1 MDKIL
6 IIDDSQVMRN
16 IHKNALRENNIS
28 EDRFLEACDGSEA
41 LDLLDKNEVGLVV
54 VDWNMPA
61 LNGLEFVKKVR
72 AVEKYSSLPIIM
84 VTSEAGR
91 MNVMQAVQA
100 GVTNYVV
107 KPITG
112 QNLWEK
118 FKDHLN

>member
-1 MDKIL
+1 MSKIL
-6 IIDDSQVMRN
+6 IIDDSLVMRN
-16 IHKNALRENNIS
+16 IHKNALKENNIS
-28 EDRFLEACDGSEA
+28 GDRLLEACDGSEA
-41 LDLLDKNEVGLVV
+41 LELLQHNEVSLIV

-61 LNGLEFVKKVR
+61 LNGLEFVKRVR
-72 AVEKYSSLPIIM
+72 GVEKYATLPIIM

-112 QNLWEK
+112 QDLWNK
-118 FKDHLN
+118 FKDHIN